1 MKEKAFRELHMELC
15 WNIVKGGKKMDYIN
29 AFWVGGLICAL
40 AQILLD
46 RTKMMP
52 GRVMVSLVVLG
63 CILGFVQ
70 IFKPL
75 QEYAGAGVSVPLLGF
90 GNTLWNGVKEAVDKE
105 GFIGIFLFHFD
116 SYFTGHLHSHDFIL
130 TSFFSLYNKFSF
142 VVLTKIIPITP
153 SSLVQISMMQC
164 TQKSMRR

>member
-52 GRVMVSLVVLG
+52 GRVMVSLVV
-63 CILGFVQ
+63 
-70 IFKPL
+70 FKPL

-105 GFIGIFLFHFD
+105 GFIGIFLGGFKA
-116 SYFTGHLHSHDFIL
+116 SAAGISG
-130 TSFFSLYNKFSF
+130 SLIFGYIASWIFEPKM
-142 VVLTKIIPITP
+142 KG
-153 SSLVQISMMQC
+153 
-164 TQKSMRR
+164 

>member
-90 GNTLWNGVKEAVDKE
+90 GNTLWNGVKEASTRKDLSEFSWRIQGKC
-105 GFIGIFLFHFD
+105 GRNQRRI
-116 SYFTGHLHSHDFIL
+116 DFWVHCIMD
-130 TSFFSLYNKFSF
+130 
-142 VVLTKIIPITP
+142 I
-153 SSLVQISMMQC
+153 
-164 TQKSMRR
+164 